1 MSKVINFLVNSEEHN
16 QRIDI
21 ILNNKEKS
29 LSRSRIKNLIINEK
43 LKINGKIV
51 SSPSKKVNLGD
62 KLSLKIP
69 DPKVTSLKPYNF
81 TLKIIYEDEDLL
93 IIDKPA
99 GIIMH
104 PGAGNYNETV
114 VNALINYN
122 PENLSNIGD
131 ELRPGIV
138 HRIDKN
144 TSGLVVIAKNNQA
157 HENLSK
163 QFSNHTIQREYQLLI
178 WGKLRPSFG
187 RIETFITRSSRNR
200 QLMEVSQSKGKKA
213 ITNYKTIK
221 IFENKKIPTL
231 SLVDC
236 KLETGRTH
244 QIRVHMNFMGNS
256 IVGDDK
262 YKKKYKKIKN
272 VEKKIEDLI
281 SKLNRQFLH
290 AKTLGFIHPKTKKKM
305 LFSSILPKEL
315 NNIIKMLNNTE
326 ELIIENKL

>member
-1 MSKVINFLVNSEEHN
+1 MSKIINFLVNNEESN
-16 QRIDI
+16 QRIDV

-29 LSRSRIKNLIINEK
+29 LSRNRIKNLIISGK
-43 LKINGKIV
+43 LKINENIV
-51 SSPSKKVNLGD
+51 NSPSKKVNFGD

-69 DPKVTSLKPYNF
+69 DPKVASLKPYNF
-81 TLKIIYEDEDLL
+81 KLKIIYEDEDLL

-104 PGAGNYNETV
+104 PGAGNYDETI

-122 PENLSNIGD
+122 SINLSTIGD

-163 QFSNHTIQREYQLLI
+163 QFSDHTIIREYQLLI
-178 WGKLRPSFG
+178 WGKLRPSTG
-187 RIETFITRSSRNR
+187 KIETFITRSSRNR
-200 QLMEVSQSKGKKA
+200 QLMEVSNSKGKTA

-221 IFENKKIPTL
+221 IFENNKIPTL
-231 SLVDC
+231 SLVNC

-244 QIRVHMNFMGNS
+244 QIRVHMNFKGNS

-262 YKKKYKKIKN
+262 YKKKYKTIKN
-272 VEKKIEDLI
+272 VDEKIYFLI
-281 SKLNRQFLH
+281 SKLKRQFLH

-305 LFSSILPKEL
+305 LFNSILPKEL
-315 NNIIKMLNNTE
+315 NNIIKMLNNTG
-326 ELIIENKL
+326 K

>member
-93 IIDKPA
+93 IIDKPS

-157 HENLSK
+157 HENL
-163 QFSNHTIQREYQLLI
+163 
-178 WGKLRPSFG
+178 
-187 RIETFITRSSRNR
+187 
-200 QLMEVSQSKGKKA
+200 
-213 ITNYKTIK
+213 
-221 IFENKKIPTL
+221 
-231 SLVDC
+231 
-236 KLETGRTH
+236 
-244 QIRVHMNFMGNS
+244 
-256 IVGDDK
+256 
-262 YKKKYKKIKN
+262 
-272 VEKKIEDLI
+272 
-281 SKLNRQFLH
+281 
-290 AKTLGFIHPKTKKKM
+290 
-305 LFSSILPKEL
+305 
-315 NNIIKMLNNTE
+315 
-326 ELIIENKL
+326 